1 MSLVTTL
8 TARARWIGSARTPA
22 SSVAYSL
29 LSRLSILVVNVAT
42 GIIVARTLGP
52 AGRGAAAAMT
62 LWPLVIPALLTLGV
76 PTALRYKIRRQPDA
90 AAEFFAAAIAVGGV
104 LGAVAAVTGYAIVPH
119 VLAHYPPTVVGF
131 AQWMMLFAPLML
143 FNATLQAFYE
153 SQGDFRRSNAMIYIP
168 PILTLVGL
176 AGLYLFHRLSPYAV
190 ALVYEVPFA
199 LMTIATLV
207 SLRRYL
213 RTPKRVI
220 DRIGSLLHYGFRAYG
235 IDILNT
241 LATQIDQA
249 MVVGLLSVSN
259 FGLYAVAVNGSR
271 VLTVL
276 ASSFNSVLFPRA
288 SGLEASDAVLL
299 VTRSA
304 RIVFAST
311 SLAALAFVLALPVLI
326 SLAYGKEY
334 AAVVGVTRWLTI
346 AALFAATT
354 ATLSQA
360 FMATGRPG
368 VVTLLQSAG
377 ICATVPLML
386 LLIPKHG
393 LVGAAYAVDISNGVR
408 LALVILAYPIC
419 LHQPVPSLLPTR
431 RDVRDAIASL
441 RRVPAA

>member
-1 MSLVTTL
+1 MSFVATL
-8 TARARWIGSARTPA
+8 TARARWIGAARTPA

-29 LSRLSILVVNVAT
+29 LSRVSILVVNVAT

-76 PTALRYKIRRQPDA
+76 PTALRYKIRRQPEL
-90 AAEFFAAAIAVGGV
+90 AAEFFAGAIALGGL
-104 LGAVAAVTGYAIVPH
+104 LGTVAAVTGFAIVPH
-119 VLAHYPPTVVGF
+119 ILVRYPASVVAF

-143 FNATLQAFYE
+143 LNATLQAFYE
-153 SQGDFRRSNAMIYIP
+153 SQGDFRRSSAMIYIP
-168 PILTLVGL
+168 PLVTL
-176 AGLYLFHRLSPYAV
+176 AGLGGLYLIHRLSPYTV
-190 ALVYEVPFA
+190 ALVYEAPFA

-207 SLRRYL
+207 SLRAYL
-213 RTPKRVI
+213 RTPMRVI
-220 DRIGSLLHYGFRAYG
+220 ARIRSLLHYGFRAYG

-241 LATQIDQA
+241 LTSQIDQA
-249 MVVGLLSVSN
+249 MVVGLLSVTN
-259 FGLYAVAVNGSR
+259 FGLYAVALNGSR

-276 ASSFNSVLFPRA
+276 ASSFNTVLFPKA
-288 SGLEASDAVLL
+288 SGLEGSDAITL
-299 VTRSA
+299 VARSA

-311 SLAALAFVLALPVLI
+311 SLAAVAFVVALPVLI
-326 SLAYGKEY
+326 SLAYGSEY
-334 AAVVGVTRWLTI
+334 AAVVGITRWLTL

-360 FMATGRPG
+360 FMATGRPAIA
-368 VVTLLQSAG
+368 TLLQGAG
-377 ICATVPLML
+377 VCTTVPLML

-408 LALVILAYPIC
+408 FALVIISYPIF
-419 LHQPVPSLLPTR
+419 LHHPVPSLLLTR